1 MNWSNYGLSRR
12 APLGAALLFA
22 FAFLPATQTVGQ
34 SGPVAEQ
41 VPQYKVDPS
50 WPKPLPHKWALG
62 PVCGVSVDSHGN
74 IWIVQRGFDPTPA
87 TGTGQSGEAPKTR
100 VPAPPV
106 LEFAPD
112 GTLISSWG
120 GPEQGYDWPKEVHG
134 IYVDRHDN
142 VWLGGAAIDDNQILK
157 FTSRGKF
164 ELQIGHAGQNR
175 GSNDTENLGGP
186 ASMVVDETAN
196 ELYVADGYVN
206 HRVIVFDASTGAYKR
221 HWGAYGKRPDDS
233 YYTKLG
239 MKPGQH
245 TTNTS
250 EEVPDAAPQP
260 QFDLVHGLR
269 ISADGLVYVCDR
281 SHNRIQIFRK
291 DGTFLREAFVA
302 NDVLASGSTSDIG
315 FSQDPQ
321 QRFAF
326 VADSTKQH
334 VYILDRK
341 SLKILSTFGQEG
353 KLAGQ
358 LDVAHNL
365 AVGPKG
371 DLFVTES
378 EGSRIQRFIQGGSNK
393 ADNGETRGPR

>member
-1 MNWSNYGLSRR
+1 M
-12 APLGAALLFA
+12 PAA
-22 FAFLPATQTVGQ
+22 
-34 SGPVAEQ
+34 AEQ
-41 VPQYKVDPS
+41 PEPS
-50 WPKPLPHKWALG
+50 
-62 PVCGVSVDSHGN
+62 
-74 IWIVQRGFDPTPA
+74 R
-87 TGTGQSGEAPKTR
+87 TR

-120 GPEQGYDWPKEVHG
+120 GPGPRYDWPKEVHG
-134 IYVDRHDN
+134 IYVDRQDN
-142 VWLGGAAIDDNQILK
+142 VWVGGAAVDDNQILK

-164 ELQIGHAGQNR
+164 ELQIGHPGRNR

-186 ASMVVDETAN
+186 ASMVVDDVAH

-206 HRVIVFDASTGAYKR
+206 HRVIVFDARTGAYKR

-233 YYTKLG
+233 YYAKLG

-250 EEVPDAAPQP
+250 RKVPGGSPPP
-260 QFDLVHGLR
+260 QFDLVHCLR
-269 ISADGLVYVCDR
+269 ISTDSLVYVCDR
-281 SHNRIQIFRK
+281 SHNRIQVFHK
-291 DGTFLREAFVA
+291 DGTFVQEAFVA

-315 FSQDPQ
+315 FSPDPL

-341 SLKILSTFGQEG
+341 SLRLLSAFGEEG
-353 KLAGQ
+353 KLPGEF
-358 LDVAHNL
+358 DVAHNL

-371 DLFVTES
+371 DLFVAES
-378 EGSRIQRFIQGGSNK
+378 EGSRVQRFVQAEVSD
-393 ADNGETRGPR
+393 ADGTLWGDRSRDDLLR